1 MYVLVYVNFTSEKLV
16 FQKLCYFIKGD
27 KSIYMLFKKLLL
39 TTEILTTDYFIISP
53 NIHILLYI
61 ALKI

>member
-1 MYVLVYVNFTSEKLV
+1 M
-16 FQKLCYFIKGD
+16 GD
-27 KSIYMLFKKLLL
+27 KSIYMLFKNLLL
-39 TTEILTTDYFIISP
+39 TTEILTTDYFIITP